1 MVRYILKRMLLALLV
16 AISVSVIS
24 FSLVRLSGDVATAI
38 AGEGATAADI
48 EAVRTKYGLDRPLT
62 VQYVEWAGNILQG
75 DFGNSLFFQQPV
87 SEIIAERLPTTLIL
101 GLLALTFAVCAAI
114 PLGVLAAIRPNSW
127 VDRLCLT
134 TAVLGQAMPSFWFA
148 LLMIY
153 YLGVKLR
160 WLPIS
165 GSDHWA
171 NFIMPAIA
179 LGYYATPA
187 IMRLTRAGMLDVL
200 SSDYIRTARAKGL
213 DTSVI
218 LFKHALRNAL
228 IPVVSLAAVQLG
240 FMLGGS
246 IVIERIFSINGVGF
260 LALQSITRSDF
271 PVIQGVVLILAVI
284 YILLTLLADI
294 LNAWLDP
301 RIRLG

>member
-1 MVRYILKRMLLALLV
+1 MFRYVVKRLLLAVLV
-16 AISVSVIS
+16 AFSVSIIS
-24 FSLVRLSGDVATAI
+24 FALVRLSGDVATAI
-38 AGEGATAADI
+38 AGEGATTADI
-48 EAVRTKYGLDRPLT
+48 EAVRAKYGLDRALT
-62 VQYVEWAGNILQG
+62 VQYLEWIGNVLRG
-75 DFGNSLFFQQPV
+75 DFGMSLFFVEPV
-87 SEIIAERLPTTLIL
+87 RDIIAQRLPKTLTL
-101 GLLALTFAVCAAI
+101 GLLSLLFAVCLAI
-114 PLGVLAAIRPNSW
+114 PLGVISALRPNSW
-127 VDRLCLT
+127 IDRLSLT
-134 TAVLGQAMPSFWFA
+134 VAVLGQAMPTFWFA
-148 LLMIY
+148 LLMMIFF
-153 YLGVKLR
+153 GVKLR

-165 GSDHWA
+165 GTDSWA
-171 NFIMPAIA
+171 NYVMPSIA

-213 DTSVI
+213 DTQVV

-228 IPVVSLAAVQLG
+228 IPVVSLTAVQLG

-260 LALQSITRSDF
+260 LALQSINRADF
-271 PVIQGVVLILAVI
+271 PVIQGIVLILAVI
-284 YILLTLLADI
+284 YITLTLLADI

>member
-1 MVRYILKRMLLALLV
+1 MLRYIGKRLLLAALV
-16 AISVSVIS
+16 SISVSIIS
-24 FSLVRLSGDVATAI
+24 FLLVRLSGDVATAI

-48 EAVRTKYGLDRPLT
+48 EAVRMKYGLDRPLT
-62 VQYVEWAGNILQG
+62 VQYFEWAGNLLKG
-75 DFGNSLFFQQPV
+75 DFGQSLFFQQPV
-87 SEIIAERLPTTLIL
+87 SEIIAERLPTTMTL
-101 GLLALTFAVCAAI
+101 GLLALTFAICVAI
-114 PLGVLAAIRPNSW
+114 PLGVLSAIRPNSW
-127 VDRLCLT
+127 IDRLSLT
-134 TAVLGQAMPSFWFA
+134 TAVLGQAMPTFWFA

-153 YLGVKLR
+153 YLGVRFR

-165 GSDHWA
+165 GSDNWA
-171 NFIMPAIA
+171 NFIMPSIA

-246 IVIERIFSINGVGF
+246 IIIERIFSISGVGF
-260 LALQSITRSDF
+260 LALQSINRADF

-284 YILLTLLADI
+284 YITLTLLADI